1 MWSVNQQTTNQRH
14 GSRRDVINMKI
25 VELIRDVSRVNEAKQ
40 LTRFLSSLS
49 LSLKVAKSPNLRR
62 LSRDLLLEILDAI
75 ADYLKD
81 CNIAVSSWW
90 DGIFQLRG
98 NEEFVSVKKDGIC
111 SHLKWT
117 FGHWNLP
124 LPTPIVYWRKDD
136 WTQWEADRDWISI
149 ESWSWN
155 LTPET
160 AVNFIQ
166 CANEAERNTEAN
178 VPHVFRSDSQ
188 PSYRHC
194 RFKNVN

>member
-25 VELIRDVSRVNEAKQ
+25 VGLIRDVSRVNEAKQ

-49 LSLKVAKSPNLRR
+49 LPLKVAKSPNLRR

-98 NEEFVSVKKDGIC
+98 NEDSFLWKKTGFVLTWSELLGTE
-111 SHLKWT
+111 T
-117 FGHWNLP
+117 FPCLP
-124 LPTPIVYWRKDD
+124 LSCIGGKTD

-166 CANEAERNTEAN
+166 CSNEAERNTEAN

-188 PSYRHC
+188 PLPL
-194 RFKNVN
+194 

>member
-1 MWSVNQQTTNQRH
+1 MRLNSW
-14 GSRRDVINMKI
+14 
-25 VELIRDVSRVNEAKQ
+25 LVSC
-40 LTRFLSSLS
+40 LLSLS

-111 SHLKWT
+111 SRLKWT

-124 LPTPIVYWRKDD
+124 LPTPIVYWRKD
-136 WTQWEADRDWISI
+136 RLNPVRG
-149 ESWSWN
+149 WSR
-155 LTPET
+155 L
-160 AVNFIQ
+160 NFHWKLKLKFNSGNCCQ
-166 CANEAERNTEAN
+166 L
-178 VPHVFRSDSQ
+178 HSVFKRSRKKHWSKCSSCFQ
-188 PSYRHC
+188 
-194 RFKNVN
+194 KW